1 MKIVL
6 VHSDE
11 GYCVSA
17 PSLPGCWSQGDT
29 EAEAIDNIKIAV
41 QEYLSVKDDLEG
53 KDLAE
58 GAEIREIE
66 LASVAM
72 AKIQGVNHRRAVRAL
87 EKAG

>member
-11 GYCVSA
+11 GYSVSV
-17 PSLPGCWSQGDT
+17 PGLPGCWSQGDT
-29 EAEAIDNIKIAV
+29 EAEAIDNIRIAV
-41 QEYLSVKDDLEG
+41 QEYLSVKEDLEG

-66 LASVAM
+66 VA
-72 AKIQGVNHRRAVRAL
+72 V
-87 EKAG
+87 